1 VGVGL
6 GNVGSGASW
15 RQALWVGCAMTP
27 MSSIALLIASQFVV
41 ASPSTGHL
49 IARVALP
56 AILLM
61 EVLGAVIAT
70 VAIYRAGEAPNPGP
84 RCCARP
90 QRRPRMSLEAFHHS
104 EPLTLG
110 VELELQLVNTH
121 DYDLAPY
128 AEDML
133 RLMKK
138 TPLPGSVVPEMT
150 NSMIEISTGIC
161 HSASEVLGQLSPIRD
176 ALVKSADK
184 LNIAVVGGG
193 THPFQQWHERRI
205 YDKPRFRE
213 LSELYGYLSKQ
224 FTIFGQ
230 HVHIGCPDA
239 DAALLMLHRMSRYI
253 PHFIALSASSPY
265 VQGQD
270 TAFDSARLNSVFAF
284 PLSGRAPFVLTWD
297 DFTTYFDKMTR
308 TGVVKSMKDFYW
320 DIRPK
325 PEFGTIEIRVFDTP
339 LTIERAAALAGFV
352 QSLGAWFLAEQPF
365 MPKKTTTSSTPTTAS
380 RPAALAWTRCTWT
393 RPRATTCRCASTSC
407 MTMDQH
413 RRTRRGARR
422 LERAAPAAHRSQAG
436 QNDARWLR
444 ERQREEQLLAEV
456 SRQAALRFR
465 GAAAEQAATAPTRHR
480 TIRPMGEFDLIARYF
495 TRPVRRAALGVGD
508 DCALLAPAPRHAAGH
523 LQRHAGRRP
532 PLLCRRGPRAPGPQG
547 PGRQPV
553 GPGGLRRPAA
563 GFTLALALPGPMRP
577 GCRLFARACWR
588 WPTRTAASWWAAT
601 PRRAR

>member
-1 VGVGL
+1 
-6 GNVGSGASW
+6 
-15 RQALWVGCAMTP
+15 MP
-27 MSSIALLIASQFVV
+27 
-41 ASPSTGHL
+41 
-49 IARVALP
+49 
-56 AILLM
+56 
-61 EVLGAVIAT
+61 
-70 VAIYRAGEAPNPGP
+70 
-84 RCCARP
+84 
-90 QRRPRMSLEAFHHS
+90 LEPFSHS

-133 RLMKK
+133 RLLRK
-138 TPLPGSVVPEMT
+138 TALPGSVVPEMT
-150 NSMIEISTGIC
+150 SSMIEISTGVC
-161 HSASEVLGQLSPIRD
+161 HTAGEVLGQLGQIRN
-176 ALVKSADK
+176 ALVQSADK

-239 DAALLMLHRMSRYI
+239 DAALLMLHRLSRYI

-265 VQGQD
+265 VQGHD

-297 DFTTYFDKMTR
+297 AFGQYFDKMTH

-325 PEFGTIEIRVFDTP
+325 PEYGTVEIRVFDTP

-352 QSLGAWFLAEQPF
+352 QALGAWFLAEQPF
-365 MPKKTTTSSTPTTAS
+365 MPAEDDYLVYTYNRFQACRFGLDAVYVDPAS
-380 RPAALAWTRCTWT
+380 GEHLPLREHLLLTMERIAGHAAA
-393 RPRATTCRCASTSC
+393 
-407 MTMDQH
+407 
-413 RRTRRGARR
+413 RGAT
-422 LERAAPAAHRSQAG
+422 PALQLLRSQVEAG

-444 ERQREEQLLAEV
+444 ECQQREQLLAEV

-465 GAAAEQAATAPTRHR
+465 GAA
-480 TIRPMGEFDLIARYF
+480 
-495 TRPVRRAALGVGD
+495 V
-508 DCALLAPAPRHAAGH
+508 
-523 LQRHAGRRP
+523 
-532 PLLCRRGPRAPGPQG
+532 
-547 PGRQPV
+547 
-553 GPGGLRRPAA
+553 
-563 GFTLALALPGPMRP
+563 
-577 GCRLFARACWR
+577 
-588 WPTRTAASWWAAT
+588 
-601 PRRAR
+601 

>member
-1 VGVGL
+1 
-6 GNVGSGASW
+6 
-15 RQALWVGCAMTP
+15 
-27 MSSIALLIASQFVV
+27 
-41 ASPSTGHL
+41 
-49 IARVALP
+49 
-56 AILLM
+56 
-61 EVLGAVIAT
+61 
-70 VAIYRAGEAPNPGP
+70 
-84 RCCARP
+84 
-90 QRRPRMSLEAFHHS
+90 MSLEPFTKS

-133 RLMKK
+133 RLMLKN
-138 TPLPGSVVPEMT
+138 PLVGSVVPEMT
-150 NSMIEISTGIC
+150 NSMIEISTDIC
-161 HSASEVLGQLSPIRD
+161 HSSSEVLGQLTPIRD

-205 YDKPRFRE
+205 YDKPRFQE
-213 LSELYGYLSKQ
+213 LSQLYGYLSKQ

-239 DAALLMLHRMSRYI
+239 DSALLMLHRMSRYI

-284 PLSGRAPFVLTWD
+284 PLSGRAPMVLTWK
-297 DFTTYFDKMTR
+297 DFETYFGKMTR

-339 LTIERAAALAGFV
+339 LTIERAAALSAFV

-365 MPKKTTTSSTPTTAS
+365 TPTEDDYLVYTYNRFQACRFGMEAVYVDPATGDHMPLRDHILHTFDHIARHAGAHGAS
-380 RPAALAWTRCTWT
+380 GALHMLHSE
-393 RPRATTCRCASTSC
+393 AS
-407 MTMDQH
+407 
-413 RRTRRGARR
+413 
-422 LERAAPAAHRSQAG
+422 AG

-456 SRQAALRFR
+456 SRQAAQRFR
-465 GAAAEQAATAPTRHR
+465 GT
-480 TIRPMGEFDLIARYF
+480 
-495 TRPVRRAALGVGD
+495 
-508 DCALLAPAPRHAAGH
+508 
-523 LQRHAGRRP
+523 
-532 PLLCRRGPRAPGPQG
+532 PG
-547 PGRQPV
+547 
-553 GPGGLRRPAA
+553 
-563 GFTLALALPGPMRP
+563 
-577 GCRLFARACWR
+577 
-588 WPTRTAASWWAAT
+588 
-601 PRRAR
+601 